1 MKNTRQ
7 AEQQETNSSD
17 SSSMSVQRL
26 LRQRARDRAA
36 PLKWDIYSV
45 ILSYS
50 TLVAVILM
58 SLKDVNVLI
67 TVLVAVLG
75 LGSVLFSSWLR
86 IRKLQ
91 DRFYQEEISN
101 YAKLAS
107 GESSQEATEAVANNL
122 MPSVESPLTFRE
134 TAVLEQIAKGMSN
147 KEIAD
152 ALVITSQTVKNHI
165 SHIFLKL
172 DVNDRTSAVLIA
184 LRHGWIKDEPERN
197 VTAIK

>member
-1 MKNTRQ
+1 MKNTKQ
-7 AEQQETNSSD
+7 SQQETNSSD
-17 SSSMSVQRL
+17 FSSMSVQRL

-107 GESSQEATEAVANNL
+107 GEPSQEATEAVANNSV
-122 MPSVESPLTFRE
+122 PSVESPLTFRE
-134 TAVLEQIAKGMSN
+134 TAVLEQMAKGMSN

-184 LRHGWIKDEPERN
+184 LRNGWIKDEPERN
-197 VTAIK
+197 VTVVK